1 MASGTRIGW
10 ENTAGYAPAGP
21 RPDVAPAEAPSTAS
35 LQERLA
41 QAVERGAQHLLSL
54 QAQDGYWVGELEA
67 DTTLESDYI
76 YYLNVL
82 GRAEPRRIAKL
93 ANYVRQRQLED
104 GGWNIFVGGP
114 SELNATVK
122 AYFALRL
129 AGDAA
134 DAPHMLAARDRAQA
148 LGGLEATN
156 SYTRFYFALVGA
168 LGWEMAPAVPPELLL
183 LPNWF
188 YFNIYEMS
196 SWTRGIVI
204 PLAILYA
211 LKPRWTLPVQVDVQE
226 LFATPGRAAKAFDWD
241 PQLFSWRNLFLTFD
255 RAYKIYDRLPWKPL
269 RGRAIA
275 QAQKWMIEHL
285 DRSEGLGAIYPA
297 MMNAIFALVASGH
310 KPDSEI
316 TSREIAELAKF
327 EIEEDDTIRVQPC
340 ISPVWDTCIAMVAL
354 EEAGLP
360 ADHPSLVK
368 AASWLL
374 DKQILGPGD
383 WQMKNR
389 DAEPGGW
396 AFEFRNDWNPDVDD
410 TAFVLMALQR
420 VDFPDKARMDKAIRL
435 GIQWLL
441 SMQCHDG
448 GWGAFDRDNDK
459 HMLTRVPFA
468 DHNAM
473 IDPATAD
480 VTARVIECLGRY
492 GWRGEHPTIQRA
504 EEFLKSDQR
513 PDGSWFGRWGVNY
526 IYGTGGVLRAL
537 EAVGLAARDYAQRAA
552 GWLREVQ
559 NSDGGYGE
567 SIASYNNES
576 LKAKSESTASQ
587 TAWGLIGL
595 LAAGECKE
603 AGECKD
609 LSINRAVEFLLQDQ
623 QANGSWEE
631 APFTGTGFPKVFY
644 LKYHLYRDYF
654 PVYALARCRNLVEG
668 RSEYHAVEYQPTEFR
683 HRKLP
688 KERRAFN

>member
-1 MASGTRIGW
+1 
-10 ENTAGYAPAGP
+10 
-21 RPDVAPAEAPSTAS
+21 
-35 LQERLA
+35 
-41 QAVERGAQHLLSL
+41 
-54 QAQDGYWVGELEA
+54 
-67 DTTLESDYI
+67 
-76 YYLNVL
+76 
-82 GRAEPRRIAKL
+82 
-93 ANYVRQRQLED
+93 
-104 GGWNIFVGGP
+104 
-114 SELNATVK
+114 
-122 AYFALRL
+122 
-129 AGDAA
+129 
-134 DAPHMLAARDRAQA
+134 
-148 LGGLEATN
+148 LEATN

-211 LKPRWTLPVQVDVQE
+211 LKPRWTLSVQVSVQE
-226 LFATPGRAAKAFDWD
+226 LFAKPGSAATAFDWD

-310 KPDSEI
+310 EPDSAI

-360 ADHPSLVK
+360 ANHPALVK

-504 EEFLKSDQR
+504 EEFLKGDQR

-552 GWLREVQ
+552 GWLRDVQ
-559 NSDGGYGE
+559 NTDGGYGE

-595 LAAGECKE
+595 LAASECKD
-603 AGECKD
+603 AGESKD

-623 QANGSWEE
+623 QPNGSWEE

-654 PVYALARCRNLVEG
+654 PVYALARCRNLAEG

-688 KERRAFN
+688 KERRFFN